1 MSTSPNYKGI
11 VMLITLIVAAGAGYI
26 SSKHFFA
33 DPKNQLAEYKS
44 LLVYPGN
51 KTFSGFEL
59 IDINNQKLTI
69 DSFAD
74 KWTLLFFGFTHC
86 PDVCPTTLSELQK
99 TFQLLKNKN
108 LKQLPEVLFVS
119 VDPERDQPENLKEYI
134 GFFNQKFNAATAD
147 KANLLSLTSQVG
159 VAYHIGEHQQGDS
172 NYSVDHTAA
181 IFLVS
186 PEKLLYGLFRSPHQA
201 TNIADDLQQ
210 LIGSK

>member
-1 MSTSPNYKGI
+1 
-11 VMLITLIVAAGAGYI
+11 MLITLIVATGAGYLT
-26 SSKHFFA
+26 SKRFFA
-33 DPKNQLAEYKS
+33 DTENQHTEYKS
-44 LLVYPGN
+44 LLVYPQD

-59 IDINNQKLTI
+59 TDIHNQKLTI

-134 GFFNQKFNAATAD
+134 GFFNKEFNAATTD
-147 KANLLSLTSQVG
+147 QANLLSLTTQVG
-159 VAYHIGEHQQGDS
+159 VAYHIGDHQPGDS

-201 TNIADDLQQ
+201 DNIAADLLQ